1 MDLYAD
7 NRVINGRTRL
17 MSRLDVK
24 IGDFIHFQ
32 NLLIVTGNRF
42 SKIKNILQQLELDI
56 GITSQY
62 SLMAKVGFRRQDIKY
77 DDQFIFFMC

>member
-1 MDLYAD
+1 
-7 NRVINGRTRL
+7 

-24 IGDFIHFQ
+24 IGDFIYFQ
-32 NLLIVTGNRF
+32 NLLKVTGNRF

-62 SLMAKVGFRRQDIKY
+62 SLMAKVEFRHKI
-77 DDQFIFFMC
+77 